1 MKILVHLH
9 LFYQDMLPEMLGL
22 LRNLEDYDYDLF
34 ATVCK
39 ASHETL
45 DNLRCFKPEATIIDV
60 ENRGY
65 DVAPFVKVLQL
76 ADLKQYDYIIKL
88 HSKQTLKHR
97 AWLKNTSFKG
107 DGWRKALVGFMSS
120 KEQLRKTLALFRNP
134 DVGMVSHYNLITEA
148 GREDV
153 VANKRAEKLLAEMG
167 LQTNEHKFVGGTM
180 FIARAYLFKPLKEY
194 PCKMEDFEPYSKDVH
209 GGTLAHAYERL
220 FGYVIT
226 AQQKEIV
233 SYEAETRAV
242 KIWHVVRRVLL
253 AIGRTI
259 LQIKINRKNK
269 LIIKFLKLPICSL
282 TLKK

>member
-45 DNLRCFKPEATIIDV
+45 DCLRRFKPEVTIIDV

-88 HSKQTLKHR
+88 HSKQTLKRR

-153 VANKRAEKLLAEMG
+153 IANKRAEKLLTEMG

-180 FIARAYLFKPLKEY
+180 FIARAYLFKPIKDF
-194 PCKMEDFEPYSKDVH
+194 PCKMEDFEPYNKETP
-209 GGTLAHAYERL
+209 GGTLAHVYERL
-220 FGYVIT
+220 FGYVVT

-233 SYEAETRAV
+233 SYEPET
-242 KIWHVVRRVLL
+242 KMIKFWHIIRRVLL

-259 LQIKINRKNK
+259 LQVKINRKNK
-269 LIIKFLKLPICSL
+269 LIIKFFKIPLCSILLKD
-282 TLKK
+282 

>member
-45 DNLRCFKPEATIIDV
+45 DNLRRFKPEVTIIDV

-220 FGYVIT
+220 FGYVVT